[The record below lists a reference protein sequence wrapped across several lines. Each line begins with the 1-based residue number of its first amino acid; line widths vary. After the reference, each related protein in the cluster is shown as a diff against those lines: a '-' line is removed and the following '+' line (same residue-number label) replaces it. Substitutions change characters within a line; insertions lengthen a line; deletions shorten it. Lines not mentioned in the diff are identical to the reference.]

1 MTSIAISDSKAN
13 RLFWLGRYAERVYLS
28 LHFLRR
34 YFDMYLD
41 GNPVDFATYAKNL
54 GPDVKENMSFKEFSN
69 IYMFDKSNQSSIMS
83 CLNCA
88 NDNAILLREVIKSE
102 SLSYIQMSI
111 CYLERMA
118 VKNFA
123 EDSIPSMQLITDNLL
138 AFFGSIEERLF
149 DDKALAFVRYGR
161 FIESL
166 DMHMRFDYRYSVV
179 REVFNSLLRWTEI
192 EQSVF
197 DDYSLKRFDLMLD
210 MERYEINDS
219 LYKKEMLEIVNRMV
233 VI

>member
-1 MTSIAISDSKAN
+1 MSSIAISDARAN

-41 GNPVDFATYAKNL
+41 GNPVDFATYARNL
-54 GPDVKENMSFKEFSN
+54 GPEVESGMSFKDFSN
-69 IYMFDKSNQSSIMS
+69 IYMFDKNNPSSIMS
-83 CLNCA
+83 CLTGA

-111 CYLERMA
+111 CYLERIS
-118 VKNFA
+118 KQDFG
-123 EDSIPSMQLITDNLL
+123 EDTIPSLQSVTDNLL
-138 AFFGSIEERLF
+138 AFFGSIEERLY
-149 DDKALAFVRYGR
+149 DDKALALVRYGR

-179 REVFNSLLRWTEI
+179 REVFDSLLRWTEI

-197 DDYSLKRFDLMLD
+197 DSYSLKRFDSLLALN
-210 MERYEINDS
+210 RYEINDS
-219 LYKKEMLEIVNRMV
+219 LYKQEMLEIVNRMV